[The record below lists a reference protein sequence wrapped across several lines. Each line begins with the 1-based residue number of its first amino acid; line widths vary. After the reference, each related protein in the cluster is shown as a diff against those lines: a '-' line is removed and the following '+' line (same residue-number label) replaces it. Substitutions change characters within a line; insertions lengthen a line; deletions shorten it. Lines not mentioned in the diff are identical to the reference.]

1 MGEHEAFIHEL
12 LQQLTA
18 TIQHLE
24 SHQIHMFYE
33 AVGLMVGAEHLEP
46 KRNEYLVRSQAR
58 VRLLVALE
66 VQPDCLWPDLSLSSV
81 WWRCCWHFVCG
92 SVLRCSGFCLW
103 FLQRSVATARAV
115 QSPLK

>member
-1 MGEHEAFIHEL
+1 MSPLVQMGEHEAFIHEL

-46 KRNEYLVRSQAR
+46 KRNEYLVRPQAC
-58 VRLLVALE
+58 VRLLKSSLIVL
-66 VQPDCLWPDLSLSSV
+66 CLTCPSHL
-81 WWRCCWHFVCG
+81 FVGLFVGVSAGIFTCG
-92 SVLRCSGFCLW
+92 NLLRCSGFSSGSCKGL
-103 FLQRSVATARAV
+103 
-115 QSPLK
+115 

>member
-1 MGEHEAFIHEL
+1 MCENYALAVSSFIQMGEHEAFIHEL

-46 KRNEYLVRSQAR
+46 KRNEYLVRPQALG
-58 VRLLVALE
+58 RLRVALK
-66 VQPDCLWPDLSLSSV
+66 V
-81 WWRCCWHFVCG
+81 
-92 SVLRCSGFCLW
+92 
-103 FLQRSVATARAV
+103 
-115 QSPLK
+115 

>member
-33 AVGLMVGAEHLEP
+33 AVGLMVGAEHLES
-46 KRNEYLVRSQAR
+46 KRNEYLVRPQALM
-58 VRLLVALE
+58 RLHVALE
-66 VQPDCLWPDLSLSSV
+66 LEPDRPLPDLSLSSV
-81 WWRCCWHFVCG
+81 CG
-92 SVLRCSGFCLW
+92 
-103 FLQRSVATARAV
+103 VAAGIPAV
-115 QSPLK
+115 AVS